1 MYSFDSRIRY
11 SEVDQNCILTLD
23 KLIDYFQDCTNFHSE
38 SVGLGV
44 RETAAAKR
52 CWMILTWF
60 IEIDRLPKLA
70 EDVTI
75 VTAPY
80 SFKSCRGGRSFGM
93 KDKDGN
99 WLAKADSQWVYMDI
113 EKGGFATI
121 EPTMGD
127 QYGGVDEK
135 IAVNMDTK
143 RIRIPDDCEVREEIR
158 VQREHL
164 DSNHHVNNG
173 QYVRMAMAQL
183 PENIEIASVKVEYKK
198 QALLGDL
205 IICKTKADNGKY
217 LVALCAEDDKPYAV
231 VEIQER
237 KRA

>member
-1 MYSFDSRIRY
+1 MYSFNSRIRY
-11 SEVDQNCILTLD
+11 SEVDQDCILTLD

-44 RETAAAKR
+44 KATAEAKR
-52 CWMILTWF
+52 CWMILSWF
-60 IEIDRLPKLA
+60 IEIERMPGLA
-70 EDVTI
+70 EEVTI

-121 EPTMGD
+121 EETMAD
-127 QYGGVDEK
+127 QYGGIDER
-135 IAVNMDTK
+135 IEMEMDTK
-143 RIRIPDDCEVREEIR
+143 RIRVPKDWEEREAIR
-158 VQREHL
+158 VQKEHL

-173 QYVRMAMAQL
+173 QYVRIAMSELPDNLNMAT
-183 PENIEIASVKVEYKK
+183 VKVEYRK
-198 QALLGDL
+198 QAMLGDL
-205 IICKTKADNGKY
+205 IIPKVKIENDTY
-217 LVALCAEDDKPYAV
+217 LVALCGEDDKPYSV
-231 VEIQER
+231 VEV
-237 KRA
+237 KTK